1 MDYHNYDCWVG
12 DGDFKAGADNTAHTV
27 RAKMLEWNLY
37 FPMLKAALEHWSG
50 AIPAV
55 YLEIIS
61 PLIDDVTLEQMLNP
75 FVGC

>member
-1 MDYHNYDCWVG
+1 
-12 DGDFKAGADNTAHTV
+12 
-27 RAKMLEWNLY
+27 MLEWNLY

-50 AIPAV
+50 AMPAV